1 MGGNNQV
8 LRLLLDQ
15 NADPNAGDSPPL
27 HNACSLRRKPFSEF
41 PETVQMLLKAKA
53 DPLRVNQYK
62 QTPLDI
68 AVYTMRS
75 SIKVYQSEDGKS
87 RGDQAIRP
95 LARVLS
101 LLHNAV
107 DDRAAGNERAAAEE
121 SPSSN
126 EEV

>member
-41 PETVQMLLKAKA
+41 PETVQMLLKANA
-53 DPLRVNQYK
+53 DPLRVNKYK

-68 AVYTMRS
+68 AVDSMKYST
-75 SIKVYQSEDGKS
+75 KVYSEGSNGSNGNKS
-87 RGDQAIRP
+87 RGGQSIRP
-95 LARVLS
+95 LARILT
-101 LLHNAV
+101 LLHDAV
-107 DDRAAGNERAAAEE
+107 DDSAAEKERA
-121 SPSSN
+121 
-126 EEV
+126 V